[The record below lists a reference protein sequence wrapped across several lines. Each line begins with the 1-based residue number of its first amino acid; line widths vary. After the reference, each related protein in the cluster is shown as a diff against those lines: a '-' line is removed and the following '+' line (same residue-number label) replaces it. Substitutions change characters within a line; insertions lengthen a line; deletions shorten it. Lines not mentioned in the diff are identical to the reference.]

1 MAMLPQGLQ
10 LVLAACVH
18 FSVPVDPV
26 TPGATG
32 RQCPVWK
39 NSCQWMAPKA
49 LPVREL

>member
-1 MAMLPQGLQ
+1 MTMLPQGLQ

-32 RQCPVWK
+32 QQCPVWK
-39 NSCQWMAPKA
+39 NSWMARKA